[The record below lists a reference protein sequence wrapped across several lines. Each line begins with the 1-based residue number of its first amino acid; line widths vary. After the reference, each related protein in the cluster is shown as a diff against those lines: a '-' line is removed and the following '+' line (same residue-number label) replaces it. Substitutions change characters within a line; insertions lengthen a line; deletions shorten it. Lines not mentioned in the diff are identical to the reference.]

1 MKTTEQLE
9 HLFNP
14 RSVAVVGA
22 SNTFGK
28 WGFDMINCVL
38 EKAGER
44 RVYPINDSVTEV
56 MGLKSYGSVA
66 DVPEPV
72 DFAVIVVPFRQVSS
86 VMRDCVK
93 KGVKAVVVIT
103 GGLSEASEEGA
114 AIEKEIVN
122 IARGG
127 GIRFVGPNCLGHFST
142 ASGFFTILNMG
153 DVKRGPIGL
162 VSQSGTLGGSMI
174 EFGLSR
180 DVGFSK
186 FVASGN
192 EADLHLED
200 YLEYLAQDEETRV
213 ITLYIEGLREG
224 RRFFKLAKEITRRKP
239 IVAMKSGETKAGTKA
254 ARSHTAALSGSQ
266 EVYDAAFGQSGVIR
280 VREVSELFDVAG
292 ALLRQPLPRGR
303 RVGILTQG
311 GGIGVVASD
320 VCERQ
325 GLEVA
330 PLSAATMERLNDL
343 LPSRWSHGNPI
354 DTVAELYVTFPC
366 LWAMMEDENI
376 DVILMIGGIGITAG
390 FPPLEKIPPSMRDT
404 VSGFVKAKEE
414 EELNNLDLAIERMD
428 GYRKPLIIAMPSM
441 LTALLTNTPAFNKL
455 RENGIMVYPTPERAV
470 RVMAH
475 LAWYSEYLKENGG

>member
-239 IVAMKSGETKAGTKA
+239 IVAM
-254 ARSHTAALSGSQ
+254 
-266 EVYDAAFGQSGVIR
+266 
-280 VREVSELFDVAG
+280 
-292 ALLRQPLPRGR
+292 
-303 RVGILTQG
+303 
-311 GGIGVVASD
+311 
-320 VCERQ
+320 
-325 GLEVA
+325 
-330 PLSAATMERLNDL
+330 
-343 LPSRWSHGNPI
+343 
-354 DTVAELYVTFPC
+354 
-366 LWAMMEDENI
+366 
-376 DVILMIGGIGITAG
+376 
-390 FPPLEKIPPSMRDT
+390 
-404 VSGFVKAKEE
+404 
-414 EELNNLDLAIERMD
+414 
-428 GYRKPLIIAMPSM
+428 
-441 LTALLTNTPAFNKL
+441 
-455 RENGIMVYPTPERAV
+455 
-470 RVMAH
+470 
-475 LAWYSEYLKENGG
+475 